1 MSKKVKVEYVLI
13 GQSLTFETDFDPN
26 FLCKCEKAIRRGGSM
41 RVTQDHKSYSVNP
54 RNVLYVTMENK
65 IKGAVR

>member
-13 GQSLTFETDFDPN
+13 GQSLIFETDFDPD
-26 FLCKCEKAIRRGGSM
+26 FLCKCEAAIRKGRYM
-41 RVTQDHKSYSVNP
+41 RITQKHKSYSINP